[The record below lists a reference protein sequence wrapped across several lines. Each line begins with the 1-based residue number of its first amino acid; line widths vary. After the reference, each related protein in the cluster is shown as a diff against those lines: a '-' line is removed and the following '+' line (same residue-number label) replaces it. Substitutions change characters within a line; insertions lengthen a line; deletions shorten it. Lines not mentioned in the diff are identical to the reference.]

1 MTNPDYRHMIMI
13 VDRSGS
19 MHACKAATEQGI
31 NALFSGQAEG
41 TAVGKSDGDGIS
53 DSDGIS
59 DGNGDGRG
67 NGDGNGDGGG
77 GDGDGGGD
85 GGGGNGDGGGAG
97 NGGSA
102 GGNDGGGWATA
113 SLYQF
118 DTEHEVVFAH
128 VPVAEVPA
136 YHLVPRGGTAL
147 LDAIG
152 FAFAQEGEWLA
163 SLAEHER
170 PGTVIA
176 VIATDGMENASRE
189 YKRPQIREI
198 ITHQQDVYGWQ
209 TLFIGANMDA
219 VQVATSYGIPAQ
231 HAMTFRASPA
241 GTASS
246 LSSVRNAMSR
256 GRSGQGYG
264 FTPAERA
271 AALADGD

>member
-1 MTNPDYRHMIMI
+1 MTNPDYRHIIMI

-19 MHACKAATEQGI
+19 MHACKAATEKGI
-31 NALFSGQAEG
+31 NALFTGQ
-41 TAVGKSDGDGIS
+41 VDGAAA
-53 DSDGIS
+53 
-59 DGNGDGRG
+59 
-67 NGDGNGDGGG
+67 
-77 GDGDGGGD
+77 GGGD
-85 GGGGNGDGGGAG
+85 GGSAGDGG
-97 NGGSA
+97 S
-102 GGNDGGGWATA
+102 GWATA

-118 DTEHEVVFAH
+118 DTEHDVVFAH
-128 VPVAEVPA
+128 VPLAEAPA
-136 YHLVPRGGTAL
+136 YRLVPRGGTAL

-163 SLAEHER
+163 SLAEHDR
-170 PGTVIA
+170 PGAVIA

-189 YKRPQIREI
+189 YKRPQIQEI

-209 TLFIGANMDA
+209 TLLIGANMDA

-231 HAMTFRASPA
+231 HALTFRASPA

-246 LSSVRNAMSR
+246 LAAVSNAMTR